1 MSKTETR
8 MGLKHI
14 PTVLSESNAGPVQGM
29 QVSSDA
35 IPFGHSSTHFVQFVF
50 FVLREF
56 SLKNNNN
63 NIILPFSVAHSTV
76 IPKSLCHLEPNSL
89 FMLI

>member
-8 MGLKHI
+8 MGLKRI

-29 QVSSDA
+29 QVSSDP
-35 IPFGHSSTHFVQFVF
+35 IPFGHSSTHFAQFVF

-76 IPKSLCHLEPNSL
+76 DS
-89 FMLI
+89 

>member
-1 MSKTETR
+1 
-8 MGLKHI
+8 MGLKRI
-14 PTVLSESNAGPVQGM
+14 PTVLSEYNAGPVQGM

-35 IPFGHSSTHFVQFVF
+35 IPFGHWSTHFAQFVF

-56 SLKNNNN
+56 SLKNNNT
-63 NIILPFSVAHSTV
+63 ILPFSVAHSTA